1 MDTFRQAVAAMV
13 ETLAA
18 GGVVLINADAVYYNG
33 KEIPHWLVNEQWIEN
48 QNSKDKGVNIWK
60 NQYRIFI
67 MLN

>member
-1 MDTFRQAVAAMV
+1 MLNFIHCWFVLPHLNLKEYNLYAIVRRTH
-13 ETLAA
+13 
-18 GGVVLINADAVYYNG
+18 VVSY
-33 KEIPHWLVNEQWIEN
+33 VNYFWIEN